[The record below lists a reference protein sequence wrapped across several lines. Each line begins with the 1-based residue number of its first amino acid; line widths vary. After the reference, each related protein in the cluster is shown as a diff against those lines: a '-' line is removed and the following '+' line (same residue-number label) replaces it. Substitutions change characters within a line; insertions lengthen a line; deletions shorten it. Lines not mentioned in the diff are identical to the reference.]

1 MNLLADIDSS
11 TLRYWLAT
19 AAVGAKALNLPSD
32 AAKLA
37 YLRGFD
43 QARARWEA
51 YAIKRVKAQFRA
63 EMRALLN
70 NLEHGWSNLD
80 AVAWD
85 KVLSDIH
92 NRTARDFAERTYDEL
107 EPRKVTAAAVLAKPS
122 LLWRND
128 DGSPLHTKDL
138 TDLWMAAIREWI
150 GERMG
155 ALVTGILATTRE
167 ALRKTLGEG
176 IAQGEGVYEL
186 TKRVKRLY
194 LDEIIPH
201 RAEVIART
209 EVIAAS
215 NFGSRAAAKATGL
228 TLTKEWLATKDNRT
242 RDSHR
247 AANGQKRPLDEP
259 YTVGGARLMFP
270 GDTSL
275 GAPGSETIQCRCAE
289 VYAVVR

>member
-1 MNLLADIDSS
+1 MNLLADIESS

-19 AAVGAKALNLPSD
+19 AAVGAKALDLPSD

-51 YAIKRVKAQFRA
+51 YAMKRVKARFRA
-63 EMRALLN
+63 EMAEVAAN
-70 NLEHGWSNLD
+70 PFMFPD
-80 AVAWD
+80 ATAAWD

-92 NRTARDFAERTYDEL
+92 SRTARDFAERVEREL
-107 EPRKVTAAAVLAKPS
+107 EPGKALR
-122 LLWRND
+122 
-128 DGSPLHTKDL
+128 GLHTKDFS
-138 TDLWMAAIREWI
+138 DLWMTAIREWI

-155 ALVTGILATTRE
+155 TLVTGILATTRE

-186 TKRVKRLY
+186 TKRVNRLY

-228 TLTKEWLATKDNRT
+228 PLIKEWLATNDNRT
-242 RDSHR
+242 RDTHR